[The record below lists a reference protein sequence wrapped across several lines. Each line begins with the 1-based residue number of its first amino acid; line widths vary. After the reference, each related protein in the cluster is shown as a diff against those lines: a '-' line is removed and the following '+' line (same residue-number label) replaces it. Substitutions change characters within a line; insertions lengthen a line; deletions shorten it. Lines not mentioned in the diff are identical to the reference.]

1 MIRVEGN
8 EHFVQIR
15 GPQELYFEDELT
27 RRNKTS
33 KCTLK
38 DFMKEAHQSW
48 DSIDSDARTRFEN
61 QYKTLCQAANV
72 LPNSTAAAYQ
82 NPKRA
87 RPAASKKR
95 GRTAP
100 PRFETNDF
108 DSGTAVQVQ
117 EEDESWREC
126 TVYRSKKTDGGV
138 VLWFPET
145 DEYEGLEGNYSV
157 CGDVIKDGDGDPIP
171 SRACQQVSAATTV
184 VSSPDSKTPEEALN
198 DGILYTLELTRK
210 SKVVSWDSRMYD
222 DCNGD
227 EAESSSREHQQ
238 AAVRYDVDRIS
249 LSEILAIE
257 DDRRGTCDMVADLYM
272 SGKDIWESA
281 ESAENGAQEA
291 IASALKRVRSGNES
305 NLELASQEMMDKY
318 GDSMDKT
325 KVPDF
330 GGKVT
335 RSVMDGRVELSV
347 NESLFLDCFG
357 CDIYNVV
364 VTEIKVAVRVLSD
377 GDTNE
382 DSVLMRLMG
391 SRTKQTARKST
402 GNVSELRKQ
411 QLAQCKTQAAAYCVR
426 QQQKTKSAKN

>member
-1 MIRVEGN
+1 MICQKLTVEICTEKHDVDRRNHRKSDRSDHRIQIIADCIMIRVEGN

-126 TVYRSKKTDGGV
+126 TVYRSKQTDGVV

-145 DEYEGLEGNYSV
+145 D
-157 CGDVIKDGDGDPIP
+157 
-171 SRACQQVSAATTV
+171 
-184 VSSPDSKTPEEALN
+184 
-198 DGILYTLELTRK
+198 
-210 SKVVSWDSRMYD
+210 
-222 DCNGD
+222 
-227 EAESSSREHQQ
+227 
-238 AAVRYDVDRIS
+238 
-249 LSEILAIE
+249 
-257 DDRRGTCDMVADLYM
+257 
-272 SGKDIWESA
+272 
-281 ESAENGAQEA
+281 
-291 IASALKRVRSGNES
+291 
-305 NLELASQEMMDKY
+305 
-318 GDSMDKT
+318 
-325 KVPDF
+325 
-330 GGKVT
+330 
-335 RSVMDGRVELSV
+335 
-347 NESLFLDCFG
+347 
-357 CDIYNVV
+357 
-364 VTEIKVAVRVLSD
+364 
-377 GDTNE
+377 
-382 DSVLMRLMG
+382 
-391 SRTKQTARKST
+391 
-402 GNVSELRKQ
+402 
-411 QLAQCKTQAAAYCVR
+411 
-426 QQQKTKSAKN
+426 